1 MASSTE
7 RDALLTRET
16 ERKLSFFEDLLG
28 SQVLYDLDRDAVI
41 LIQATVV
48 RLFSFGFLSVILVL
62 FLSEIGL
69 TQVFC
74 STFSFLVLLFLLSL
88 FTIYLV

>member
-41 LIQATVV
+41 LIQAKVV

-69 TQVFC
+69 TQVLC
-74 STFSFLVLLFLLSL
+74 STFSFLVFLSLLSL
-88 FTIYLV
+88 FTTV